1 MIHTKLQKIRISFF
15 PLLIIIILFPNLNAW
30 AQTYPNRT
38 VGLLMKDSLAFEGYT
53 LFTPNSNTTTYL
65 INNDGLL
72 VHSWESNY
80 RPGQSVYLLED
91 GNLLRTANVNNQ
103 IFTAGGSGGRV
114 QIIEWDGT
122 VAWDYLCSGS
132 KYCQHHDVEIL
143 PDGNVLLI
151 VWEYK
156 STDAAISAGRN
167 PDLLIQNELWPDY
180 IIEVQ
185 PSGTTT
191 GDIVWEW
198 HAWDHLVQDYDSSKE
213 NYGVVAD
220 HPELIDLNFVQP
232 GPNAGNA
239 DWTHTNSLAY
249 NEEFD
254 QIILSIHNFNEIWVI
269 DHSTTTEEAASHA
282 GGNFGKG
289 GDILYRWGNPQTYD
303 TGNNNDKKLYGQ
315 HDAQWIESG
324 CPGEGNILIFNNGTR
339 RNYSTIDEIVPPA
352 DGAGNYFFTPNSAYG
367 PEEPLWIYTA
377 ENPTDFYS
385 QNISG
390 AQRLANGNTL
400 ICSGANGIFF
410 EVNPDT
416 NIVWHYINP
425 VTAEGPLTQGASTT
439 DVKNMVFKIRRYAPD
454 YAGLT
459 GHDLTPGDPIEIY
472 PTNIKIPSGDI
483 PLRFRLQQNYPN
495 PFNPTTSI
503 CYELPVTDLVQL
515 TIYNIKGQEVKALV
529 EEIKTAGYHE
539 IIWNGTDNLGRIVDS
554 GIYFYRLQSAD
565 HVLLKKMILV
575 R

>member
-1 MIHTKLQKIRISFF
+1 MINKTFAKIRISFF
-15 PLLIIIILFPNLNAW
+15 PLLIVIVLLPKLDIW

-53 LFTPNSNTTTYL
+53 LFTPNNNTTTYL

-72 VHSWESNY
+72 VHSWESDY

-103 IFTAGGSGGRV
+103 TFTAGGSGGRV

-156 STDAAISAGRN
+156 SVDSAIAAGRS
-167 PDLLIQNELWPDY
+167 PDLLKQNELWPDY

-198 HAWDHLVQDYDSSKE
+198 HAWDHLIQDYDSSKE

-220 HPELIDLNFVQP
+220 HPELIDLNFVLS

-239 DWTHTNSLAY
+239 DWNHTNSVAY

-254 QIILSIHNFNEIWVI
+254 QIILSVHNFNEIWVI
-269 DHSTTTEEAASHA
+269 DHSTSTEEAASHT
-282 GGNFGKG
+282 GGNSGKG

-303 TGNNNDKKLYGQ
+303 TGDNSDKKLYGQ
-315 HDAQWIESG
+315 HDTQWIGSG

-339 RNYSTIDEIVPPA
+339 RNYSTVDEIVPPV
-352 DGAGNYFFTPNSAYG
+352 DSAGNYFFTPNSAYA

-400 ICSGANGIFF
+400 VCSGANGIFF
-410 EVNPDT
+410 EVSPNT
-416 NIVWHYINP
+416 NIVWYYINP
-425 VTAEGPLTQGASTT
+425 VTADGPLIQGDSTST
-439 DVKNMVFKIRRYAPD
+439 VKNMVFKIRRYAPD
-454 YAGLT
+454 YVGLA

-472 PTNIKIPSGDI
+472 STNIENRSGNL
-483 PLRFRLQQNYPN
+483 PLRFRVRQNYPN

-503 CYELPVTDLVQL
+503 CYELPVTGMVQL
-515 TIYNIKGQEVKALV
+515 TIYNIMGQEVKALV
-529 EEIKTAGYHE
+529 DEFKTAGYFE
-539 IIWNGTDNLGRIVDS
+539 TMWDGTDNLGRNVDS
-554 GIYFYRLQSAD
+554 GIYFYKLQSVGQL
-565 HVLLKKMILV
+565 HVKKMILV